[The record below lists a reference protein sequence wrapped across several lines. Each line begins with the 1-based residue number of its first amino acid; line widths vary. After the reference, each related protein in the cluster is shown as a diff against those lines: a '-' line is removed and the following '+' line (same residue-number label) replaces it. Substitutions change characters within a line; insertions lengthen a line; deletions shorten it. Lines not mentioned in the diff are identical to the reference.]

1 MCNVCDIADEIGPE
15 KIAAIVEAVQRQE
28 EDHWGLIILSIL
40 YTLDTP
46 NFKVSREAAERAA
59 KDLDAG
65 VVSLG
70 EDISDDWQSFTFS
83 VKREETKKAET
94 PEISDD
100 NPVAQL
106 FKALGLEF

>member
-15 KIAAIVEAVQRQE
+15 KTAAIVEAVQRE
-28 EDHWGLIILSIL
+28 EENHWSLIILSIL

-46 NFKVSREAAERAA
+46 NFKVSREAAQRAA

-65 VVSLG
+65 IVSLG

-83 VKREETKKAET
+83 VKREEMKKAPT
-94 PEISDD
+94 SEISDD